1 MISNMLTQLKPVM
14 KELIPPII
22 LKAYN
27 KIRNNS
33 YGLFGN
39 YQSWEAAM
47 KDSVGYDSDVIL
59 NKVRDSLL
67 KVKKGEAIGEK
78 DSCLFDK
85 NQYSCPV
92 LAGLL
97 RIASIKGNK
106 LSVLDFG
113 GSLGSYY
120 YQLRH
125 FLSDLDELRWSI
137 VEQEKFVRCGQEFFE
152 DNELK
157 FYYDIEN
164 CLMYENPDVILL
176 SGVIQYLPDPYAFL
190 ENLVKYNFDYIVFD
204 RTPFIEGCKERLTV
218 QKVDPKIYEASMPA
232 YFFNQDKFLSYLTE
246 FYDFLGGFESPDKV
260 NIPSSFKG
268 FFFKRKHIR
277 RNKNEKN

>member
-67 KVKKGEAIGEK
+67 KVKEGESIYEK

-85 NQYSCPV
+85 IQYSWPV
-92 LAGLL
+92 LAALL

-113 GSLGSYY
+113 GSLGTYY
-120 YQLRH
+120 YQLKD

-137 VEQEKFVRCGQEFFE
+137 VEQEKFVRCGQDFFE
-152 DNELK
+152 NNELK
-157 FYYDIEN
+157 FYYDIET
-164 CLMYENPDVILL
+164 CLIHENPDVILL
-176 SGVIQYLPDPYAFL
+176 SGVIQYLPDPYVFL
-190 ENLVKYNFDYIVFD
+190 GNLVNYNFQYLIFD
-204 RTPFIEGCKERLTV
+204 RTPFIEGGQERLTV
-218 QKVDPKIYEASMPA
+218 QKVHPSIYEASMPA
-232 YFFNQDKFLSYLTE
+232 YFFNQDKFLSYLE
-246 FYDFLGGFESPDKV
+246 KFYDLLVEFESQDRV
-260 NIPSSFKG
+260 NIPSQFKG
-268 FFFKRKHIR
+268 FIFKKQQ
-277 RNKNEKN
+277 

>member
-1 MISNMLTQLKPVM
+1 MIGNMLTQLKPVI
-14 KELIPPII
+14 KELIPPIV

-27 KIRNNS
+27 RIRNGR

-39 YQSWEAAM
+39 YTSWEAAM

-67 KVKKGEAIGEK
+67 KVKEGKAIGDQ

-85 NQYSCPV
+85 IQYSWPV

-120 YQLRH
+120 YQLKD

-137 VEQEKFVRCGQEFFE
+137 VEQEKFVRCGQELFE
-152 DNELK
+152 NNQLK
-157 FYYDIEN
+157 FYYAIET
-164 CLMYENPDVILL
+164 CLEHEDPDVILL
-176 SGVIQYLPDPYAFL
+176 SGVIQYLSDPYTFL
-190 ENLVKYNFDYIVFD
+190 GNLIKYNFEYIIFD
-204 RTPFIEGCKERLTV
+204 RTPFIQGCQERLTV
-218 QKVDPKIYEASMPA
+218 QKVHPYIYEASYPA
-232 YFFNQDKFLSYLTE
+232 YFFNEDKFLNYLEKSYDLLVE
-246 FYDFLGGFESPDKV
+246 FESQDKV
-260 NIPSSFKG
+260 NIPSQFKG
-268 FFFKRKHIR
+268 FIFKKQQ
-277 RNKNEKN
+277 